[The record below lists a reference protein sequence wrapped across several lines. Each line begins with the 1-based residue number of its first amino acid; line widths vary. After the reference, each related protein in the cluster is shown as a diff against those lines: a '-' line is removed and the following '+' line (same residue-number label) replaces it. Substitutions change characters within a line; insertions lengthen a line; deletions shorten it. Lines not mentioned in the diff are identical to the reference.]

1 MTQFAM
7 LGGKKKKNKTEKPI
21 LARNKNQSAGEKS
34 KKEQLNLKR
43 HSIPKER
50 KKDTA
55 QYEEAP
61 LNVQFVWLCFLS
73 LNEVYTNFSP

>member
-7 LGGKKKKNKTEKPI
+7 LGGKKKIKTEKPI
-21 LARNKNQSAGEKS
+21 LARNKNQSTGEKS
-34 KKEQLNLKR
+34 KEQLNLKR

-61 LNVQFVWLCFLS
+61 LNVLFMWLCFSS